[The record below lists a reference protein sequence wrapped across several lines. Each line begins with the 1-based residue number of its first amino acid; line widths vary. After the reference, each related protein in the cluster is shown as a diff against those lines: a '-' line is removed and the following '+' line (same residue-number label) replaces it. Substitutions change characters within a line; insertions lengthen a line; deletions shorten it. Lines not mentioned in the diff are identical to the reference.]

1 MDVMF
6 IILLGVL
13 GLILLTMI
21 LGSFFTV
28 ETAQVAVITR
38 FGKFLRVADP
48 GLNWKFPYIDTVAGV
63 VSLRVNQISLT
74 METKTKDN
82 VFVTI
87 PISVQNRVRPEKV
100 FDAYYK
106 LSDPTAQIKSYVE
119 QVILGHVPGM
129 TLDEVFASQSSIAA
143 AVKQELDADMA
154 TFGFEIV
161 NVLVTDI
168 VPDQKVKSAMN
179 DINAAQREQVAANAR
194 GEAEKILVVK
204 KAEAESESK
213 ALQGQGIAN
222 QRKAII
228 EGLQSSTVAGSNWV
242 FPANVTVALNAPL
255 GQVSGVTVDSHGN
268 VYLAD
273 LGNARIFAVSPTGG
287 IRIVAGNGT
296 PGFSGDGGPATAAS
310 LSSPYGMAVD
320 ALGNLFIAD
329 WGNARIRKVTPS
341 GVITTVAGG
350 GTADPSR
357 LRMSPTS
364 RPVPTSKTQRVA
376 WLPAFCM
383 PQEHFAGIANSQPGN
398 TTPGAHRF
406 WDDGGAR
413 ACVRAREPAFRW
425 RD

>member
-1 MDVMF
+1 MDSTYM
-6 IILLGVL
+6 ILLVVAALVAFIFVL
-13 GLILLTMI
+13 STVF
-21 LGSFFTV
+21 GSFFTV
-28 ETAQVAVITR
+28 NTAEVAVVTR

-48 GLNWKFPYIDTVAGV
+48 GLNWKVPFFDTISGT

-106 LSDPTAQIKSYVE
+106 LSDPTAQIQSYVE

-168 VPDQKVKSAMN
+168 IPDAKVKSAMN

-204 KAEAESESK
+204 KAEAEAESK

-228 EGLQSSTVAGSNWV
+228 EGLRSSIEQFQQAVEGTSSREVMQLV
-242 FPANVTVALNAPL
+242 LVTQYFDTLKSIGESDKTNTL
-255 GQVSGVTVDSHGN
+255 FLSH
-268 VYLAD
+268 
-273 LGNARIFAVSPTGG
+273 
-287 IRIVAGNGT
+287 
-296 PGFSGDGGPATAAS
+296 
-310 LSSPYGMAVD
+310 
-320 ALGNLFIAD
+320 
-329 WGNARIRKVTPS
+329 
-341 GVITTVAGG
+341 
-350 GTADPSR
+350 
-357 LRMSPTS
+357 
-364 RPVPTSKTQRVA
+364 
-376 WLPAFCM
+376 
-383 PQEHFAGIANSQPGN
+383 
-398 TTPGAHRF
+398 TPGAVK
-406 WDDGGAR
+406 DVAEQIMESMLVAER
-413 ACVRAREPAFRW
+413 AKG
-425 RD
+425 